1 MSRTEQTEHD
11 TREGDTMSDTTTD
24 VRTNAELDAV
34 MAAAAEAAPVLAAT
48 APGERAK
55 WLHAIADALDADASS
70 LVPLAMRESHL
81 LEPRLTG
88 ELVRTTFQLR
98 LFAEVLERGA
108 YLDATIDHADAAW
121 GMGPR
126 PDLRRVLRAIGPA
139 AVYAASNFPFAF
151 SVAGGDTAAAI
162 AAGCPVVV
170 KAHPA
175 HPELSRAVAAH
186 VSDALKASGAPD
198 GSFALVEGLQ
208 TGKDLVLHPN
218 VAVATFTGSLR
229 GGRALFDLAASRPTP
244 IPFYGELGSVNP
256 VFVTQAAASARAQDI
271 ATGFVASMTLGVGQF
286 CTKPGVLLVPRDA
299 GLEPL
304 VVEAVRASAGGEMLD
319 DKIRNGF
326 FDGLGGLAERDDVEL
341 LAGDPTRA
349 EVPTPTVYATD
360 AAALLAH
367 PAELLEEHFGPA
379 ALLVRYD
386 SAEQALDVARA
397 LEGQLTATVQGADDD
412 EQTADLIAVLADK
425 AGRVLYNGWPTGVS
439 VTYAQQHGG
448 PYPATTAPHFT
459 SVGTASIERF
469 LRPVA
474 YQDVP
479 DASLP
484 PALQEGN
491 PWRLPRLVD
500 GEPVAAPT
508 A

>member
-1 MSRTEQTEHD
+1 
-11 TREGDTMSDTTTD
+11 MSDTTTD

-108 YLDATIDHADAAW
+108 YLDATIDPADAAW

-208 TGKDLVLHPN
+208 TGKDLVLHP
-218 VAVATFTGSLR
+218 
-229 GGRALFDLAASRPTP
+229 
-244 IPFYGELGSVNP
+244 
-256 VFVTQAAASARAQDI
+256 
-271 ATGFVASMTLGVGQF
+271 
-286 CTKPGVLLVPRDA
+286 
-299 GLEPL
+299 
-304 VVEAVRASAGGEMLD
+304 
-319 DKIRNGF
+319 
-326 FDGLGGLAERDDVEL
+326 
-341 LAGDPTRA
+341 
-349 EVPTPTVYATD
+349 
-360 AAALLAH
+360 
-367 PAELLEEHFGPA
+367 
-379 ALLVRYD
+379 
-386 SAEQALDVARA
+386 
-397 LEGQLTATVQGADDD
+397 
-412 EQTADLIAVLADK
+412 
-425 AGRVLYNGWPTGVS
+425 
-439 VTYAQQHGG
+439 
-448 PYPATTAPHFT
+448 
-459 SVGTASIERF
+459 
-469 LRPVA
+469 
-474 YQDVP
+474 
-479 DASLP
+479 
-484 PALQEGN
+484 
-491 PWRLPRLVD
+491 
-500 GEPVAAPT
+500 
-508 A
+508 